1 MNDSWVPVGAEP
13 LREPPA
19 LVPGV
24 PEWLRPEVGQFLA
37 RSAQRRPHW
46 LVEYRLTRRNTVDYS
61 EVFEHVDMVDLVKVL
76 GDVESLNL
84 VDFVLRFGDPQ
95 RQHVEELA
103 HWLHIGGSMWKVG
116 RRHGH
121 PGLEQRMPTSVQNL
135 ADAAMDAPGD
145 AGALLADAWAAAF
158 GIHPDPE
165 VAYMKTVKAV
175 EAAAVPLIYSDYKLA
190 TLGKVVQRLGDRK
203 EWTLGFRLDGV
214 SVNSGGMILAMMQ
227 TIWRGH
233 VDRHGGQADYQPSS
247 QSDAESAV
255 LLATVL
261 IQLITSGKLVQR
273 DERKPDRP

>member
-1 MNDSWVPVGAEP
+1 MDDSWVPIGANP
-13 LREPPA
+13 LPKSPP

-37 RSAQRRPHW
+37 RSARRRPHW
-46 LVEYRLTRRNTVDYS
+46 LVEYRLTRRNTVDYD
-61 EVFEHVDMVDLVKVL
+61 ELFEHVDTVDIVKAL
-76 GDVESLNL
+76 GEDESLNL

-103 HWLHIGGSMWKVG
+103 HWLQIGGSMWRVG
-116 RRHGH
+116 QRFGH
-121 PGLEQRMPTSVQNL
+121 PGLEQRVPTSLQNI
-135 ADAAMDAPGD
+135 ADAAMDAPGG
-145 AGALLADAWAAAF
+145 AGDLLADAWAAAF
-158 GIHPDPE
+158 GVQPDPE

-190 TLGKVVQRLGDRK
+190 TLGKVIKRLEDRK
-203 EWTLGFRLDGV
+203 EWTLGFRLEGAGV
-214 SVNSGGMILAMMQ
+214 DSGEMLLAMMR

-233 VDRHGGQADYQPSS
+233 ADRHGGQADYQPSS

-261 IQLITSGKLVQR
+261 IQLITSGKVIQR
-273 DERKPDRP
+273 DSRDSDRP